1 MSRLLNSPDPEVRA
15 SWFRTLSC
23 LPLLAYRA
31 LRWRT
36 LRGGWLP
43 DYLRRRRFDR
53 RDFAPGQIIDV
64 MVLTADHYEPAKRF
78 GDAAAAESVR
88 SWCAAYEEIAGKHS
102 DADGRP
108 PQHTWFYRYDY
119 PNPECVQALS
129 ESVFRVSAKSSSTC
143 TMDMTLTRAWP
154 PRCATA

>member
-1 MSRLLNSPDPEVRA
+1 MSRHLTSPDPEMRA
-15 SWFRTLSC
+15 SWLRTLSR

-31 LRWRT
+31 LRWRA

-43 DYLRRRRFDR
+43 EYLRRPRFDR
-53 RDFAPGQIIDV
+53 RNFAPEQIIDV

-78 GDAAAAESVR
+78 GDAAAVESVR
-88 SWCAAYEEIAGKHS
+88 SWCAAYEKMACKHG

-119 PNPECVQALS
+119 PN
-129 ESVFRVSAKSSSTC
+129 
-143 TMDMTLTRAWP
+143 
-154 PRCATA
+154 

>member
-1 MSRLLNSPDPEVRA
+1 MSLPLTSPDPELRT
-15 SWFRTLSC
+15 SWLRTIYR

-31 LRWRT
+31 LRWRA

-43 DYLRRRRFDR
+43 DYLRRHRFDR
-53 RDFAPGQIIDV
+53 RSFAHGQIIDV

-78 GDAAAAESVR
+78 GAAAAVESVR
-88 SWCAAYEEIAGKHS
+88 SWCAAYEKMARKHG

-119 PNPECVQALS
+119 PNADCVRELS
-129 ESVFRVSAKSSSTC
+129 ESVFRGFGEVEFHLHHGHDTHE
-143 TMDMTLTRAWP
+143 M
-154 PRCATA
+154 